1 MRKLYIGLPLEQS
14 SDGSGDGEDRGDN
27 QSGSPL

>member
-1 MRKLYIGLPLEQS
+1 MRKLYIDHPLEQS